1 MDDDNTTEDNDVPLS
16 SDQGAIVFG
25 EEGLYVLVPS
35 EPSKDLPPDRA
46 EAVFHQV
53 VDAMTFVLY
62 ALDREDW
69 MTEFTKIAQEQ
80 AKLDLQ
86 KDKEKAEKE
95 KLKKRSHLTVVK

>member
-1 MDDDNTTEDNDVPLS
+1 MDDDNTTEDNDVPLNA
-16 SDQGAIVFG
+16 DQGAIVFG
-25 EEGLYVLVPS
+25 KEGLYVLVPS

-46 EAVFHQV
+46 EEVFHQV

-69 MTEFTKIAQEQ
+69 MAEFMKIAQEQ

-86 KDKEKAEKE
+86 KEAAENDRRVETKM
-95 KLKKRSHLTVVK
+95 K